1 MRAYFVGLFPCKL
14 RQYSS
19 FQGYVTKER
28 STARKPAAEQERIYP
43 GPCHNKGEQD
53 VYKHIMVPVDLAHAG
68 QLDKALTCAADLAK
82 LYGAKVT
89 YVAVAAATPGAV
101 AHNPKEF
108 AEKLSAF
115 ADAEA
120 DKHGISTSAHAV
132 TSHDPTID
140 LDPTLLKSVTE
151 IGADL
156 VVMASHV
163 PNITDYIWPSNGGTI
178 AGHAKVTVMVVR

>member
-1 MRAYFVGLFPCKL
+1 MF
-14 RQYSS
+14 
-19 FQGYVTKER
+19 E
-28 STARKPAAEQERIYP
+28 
-43 GPCHNKGEQD
+43 
-53 VYKHIMVPVDLAHAG
+53 HIMVPVDLAHTG

-89 YVAVAAATPGAV
+89 YVAVTASTPGSV

-108 AEKLSAF
+108 AEKLAAF
-115 ADAEA
+115 AGAQA
-120 DKHGISTSAHAV
+120 AAHGISTSAHAV
-132 TSHDPTID
+132 TSHDPAVD
-140 LDPTLLKSVTE
+140 LDPALLRAVGDT
-151 IGADL
+151 GADL